1 MVKWDLKFQ
10 NDVPLNELKIEKLTN
25 KSFVTLISSALSHLR
40 NRITQIMTFNKDEYW
55 NNVRCQF
62 KQ

>member
-10 NDVPLNELKIEKLTN
+10 NDVPLNELKTEILTN
-25 KSFVTLISSALSHLR
+25 SSFVTLISSELSHSPK
-40 NRITQIMTFNKDEYW
+40 RITQIITFNNDEYW
-55 NNVRCQF
+55 NNVSCQF

>member
-10 NDVPLNELKIEKLTN
+10 NDVPLNELKTEILTN

-40 NRITQIMTFNKDEYW
+40 NRIAQIMTFNNDEYW